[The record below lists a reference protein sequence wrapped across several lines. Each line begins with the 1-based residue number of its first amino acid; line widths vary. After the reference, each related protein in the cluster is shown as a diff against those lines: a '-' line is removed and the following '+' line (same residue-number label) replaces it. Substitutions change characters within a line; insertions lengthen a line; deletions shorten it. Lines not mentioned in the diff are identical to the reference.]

1 MMSLLLSSTSRPI
14 IYRQLFSHQVKQPRE
29 VVEAFRV
36 CERFERLLGENL
48 DFDRAYESTFTKNVA
63 RRRAI
68 AIADGEFG
76 NLDLTGIDDV
86 TLIDAYKSRM
96 QIFYLMLPL
105 ASPDTNEQE
114 LLFFPPDIKQIF
126 DRKPPSA
133 AREFRSYGAQLKRDV
148 TYFRAHLE
156 GLAARYPAVVERIRK
171 SKAEALSVNL
181 RPANDYVVKPSHN
194 SGRGKVLGKD
204 EVYYDINGYTVIREG
219 GQMRIVGI
227 RFFTRLF

>member
-1 MMSLLLSSTSRPI
+1 MMSVLLRSTPPN
-14 IYRQLFSHQVKQPRE
+14 IYHQLFSHQVKQPRE

-36 CERFERLLGENL
+36 CERFERLLGESL
-48 DFDRAYESTFTKNVA
+48 DFDRAYESTFTKNMA

-86 TLIDAYKSRM
+86 TLVNAYKSRM

-126 DRKPPSA
+126 DRKPPSTVQ
-133 AREFRSYGAQLKRDV
+133 EFRSYGAQLKRDV
-148 TYFRAHLE
+148 ANLRAHLE
-156 GLAARYPAVVERIRK
+156 QLATIHPEVAERIGK
-171 SKAEALSVNL
+171 FKAEALSVKL
-181 RPANDYVVKPSHN
+181 KPPKYSIVKPPHD
-194 SGRGKVLGKD
+194 SGRGKVLRKD
-204 EVYYDINGYTVIREG
+204 EAHYEINGYTVIREG

-227 RFFTRLF
+227 RFFNRLF

>member
-1 MMSLLLSSTSRPI
+1 MMSVLLSSTSPPNI
-14 IYRQLFSHQVKQPRE
+14 DRQLFSHQVKQPRE

-105 ASPDTNEQE
+105 ASPDSTEQE

-133 AREFRSYGAQLKRDV
+133 AQEFRSYGAQLKRDV
-148 TYFRAHLE
+148 ANLRAHLE
-156 GLAARYPAVVERIRK
+156 QLATLHPEVAERISK
-171 SKAEALSVNL
+171 FKAESLSVKL
-181 RPANDYVVKPSHN
+181 RPPKYSVVKPPHD
-194 SGRGKVLGKD
+194 SGRGEVLGKD
-204 EVYYDINGYTVIREG
+204 EAHYEINGYTVIRED

>member
-1 MMSLLLSSTSRPI
+1 MMSVLLSSTSPPNI
-14 IYRQLFSHQVKQPRE
+14 CRQLFSHQVKQPRE

-36 CERFERLLGENL
+36 CERFERLLGESL
-48 DFDRAYESTFTKNVA
+48 DFDRAYEATFTKNMA

-86 TLIDAYKSRM
+86 TLINAYKSRM

-114 LLFFPPDIKQIF
+114 LLFFPPDIKKIF
-126 DRKPPSA
+126 DRKPPSTA
-133 AREFRSYGAQLKRDV
+133 QEFRSYGAQLKRDV
-148 TYFRAHLE
+148 ANLRAHLE
-156 GLAARYPAVVERIRK
+156 HLAMLHPEVAERIGKFK
-171 SKAEALSVNL
+171 SESLSVKL
-181 RPANDYVVKPSHN
+181 RPSKDSIVKPSHD
-194 SGRGKVLGKD
+194 SGRGKVLNKD
-204 EVYYDINGYTVIREG
+204 EAHYEINGYTVIRED

-227 RFFTRLF
+227 RFFNRLF